1 MKKLAAIFALLS
13 LIAFVPGAYADWNDE
28 ADNGDYY
35 HKVPAM
41 AGRGFVN
48 AVTCPG
54 YFIESTFFSK
64 NCEGKKACDAVG
76 TEVNNIVTGFG
87 KSVAAG
93 VGGVWDVATSV
104 LPEYR
109 GAGYQRGMWPNY
121 KWEKESSSAPAE
133 ATASAPAAS

>member
-1 MKKLAAIFALLS
+1 MKKLTAIFMLLG
-13 LIAFVPGAYADWNDE
+13 LAIVPATAFADWNED

-41 AGRGFVN
+41 MGRGFVN
-48 AVTCPG
+48 VVTSPG

-64 NCEGKKACDAVG
+64 NCEGKDAVNAVG
-76 TEVNNIVTGFG
+76 QECDNIITGFG

-93 VGGVWDVATSV
+93 VGGAWDIATSV

-121 KWEKESSSAPAE
+121 KWEKGESAPS
-133 ATASAPAAS
+133 ATSEAPAAS